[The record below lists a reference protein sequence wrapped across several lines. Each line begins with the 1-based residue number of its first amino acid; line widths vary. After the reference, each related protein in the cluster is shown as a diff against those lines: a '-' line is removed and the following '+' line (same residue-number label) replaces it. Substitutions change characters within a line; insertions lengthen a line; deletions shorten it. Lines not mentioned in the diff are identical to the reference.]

1 MNGHMGMVVLMLVI
15 VIVIVVVFVLM
26 LVVVLLISAGFD
38 ASDGLTDGG
47 GWRGRLA
54 GASGRRCG

>member
-15 VIVIVVVFVLM
+15 VVVLVLV
-26 LVVVLLISAGFD
+26 LVLLISAGFD